1 MERPTLKEAYY
12 YGALLYTFLVPFHQQ
27 MATLALGLWALLSLL
42 SFDSNVLV
50 KNRYLLLLPLLYV
63 LYIIGLFTAET
74 PSFRFLETK
83 LSFLIFPLI
92 FFLHRYAELQRKNI
106 LKALVYGVILSGIL
120 CLAYATY
127 RSVGFEEGTIVFA
140 PNVHEGKGAIESILY
155 GGNYY
160 FGDFFSVFHQSV
172 YYAMYVSVAMAL
184 VIFRPD
190 LFSRKT
196 RILLGLFFILLL
208 FLISN
213 KSAIIALG
221 TVLLLR
227 TFTAKISIYEK
238 WASLV
243 IVGLAIGTFIWIN
256 PRTRESVHKVMDGAL
271 TIDKNA
277 RYGFTTRLLSWDA
290 AIALIKERP
299 FLGYGAGDT
308 QGKLNEMYKQK
319 GYVFPLKEA
328 YNAHSLWLQTWLENG
343 LLGLLTL
350 GILFFV
356 LLKIGF
362 KDYHFWGFTLT
373 LVAVLFVNSFFES
386 IFHRFSGISFFSFL
400 TCYVLTISSG
410 GEQGP

>member
-12 YGALLYTFLVPFHQQ
+12 YGALLYAFLAPFHQQ
-27 MATLALGLWALLSLL
+27 MTILVLGLWALLSLL
-42 SFDSNVLV
+42 SFESKALV
-50 KNRYLLLLPLLYV
+50 KNRYLLLLPLLYA

-74 PSFRFLETK
+74 TSFRFLETK

-92 FFLHRYAELQRKNI
+92 FFLHHYTELQRKNM
-106 LKALVYGVILSGIL
+106 LKALVYGVMLSGIL

-127 RSVGFEEGTIVFA
+127 RSLGFEDGSIVFA
-140 PNVHEGKGAIESILY
+140 PNVLEGKGAIESILY

-160 FGDFFSVFHQSV
+160 FGDFLSVFHQTV

-190 LFSRKT
+190 LFSQKT

-213 KSAIIALG
+213 KAAIIALG
-221 TVLLLR
+221 AILVIR
-227 TFTAKISIYEK
+227 TFTAKISIYKK
-238 WASLV
+238 WTNLL
-243 IVGLAIGTFIWIN
+243 IVGLAIGAFIWIN

-277 RYGFTTRLLSWDA
+277 RYGFATRLLSWDA
-290 AIALIKERP
+290 AISLIMEKP
-299 FLGYGAGDT
+299 ILGYGAGDA

-319 GYVFPLKEA
+319 EYAFPLKES
-328 YNAHSLWLQTWLENG
+328 YNAHNLWLQTWLENG

-356 LLKIGF
+356 LLRIGF
-362 KDYHFWGFTLT
+362 KDNHFWGFTLT

-400 TCYVLTISSG
+400 TCYVLTISRG
-410 GEQGP
+410 GEHAP